1 MSLISSDA
9 HQAAHQGEWN
19 DDDYDM
25 LAEASWDNRLAHERE
40 ESRRRGIVLAK
51 TTAINAVVNHVEHM
65 KIHTETRTHCLKGH
79 LLNESNAY
87 IHKNGKRR
95 CRTCALSLQR
105 KKKANETPEEREARL
120 AKERMWQKKRRAN
133 PEYRAKKNKQA
144 RDRYAL
150 KKQHQLNAVAKE
162 ES

>member
-1 MSLISSDA
+1 MSLISSNA
-9 HQAAHQGEWN
+9 HQAAHQANG
-19 DDDYDM
+19 M
-25 LAEASWDNRLAHERE
+25 MMTTTCSQRH
-40 ESRRRGIVLAK
+40 RG

-79 LLNESNAY
+79 LLNESNTY

-105 KKKANETPEEREARL
+105 KKKANETPEDREARL
-120 AKERMWQKKRRAN
+120 AKEPMWQKKRRAN